1 MEKHEITHEYI
12 QFSKRVTKWGMILVS
27 SMLFI
32 CIAIITFMRLT
43 IEEVEVISRLYTTY
57 VTIMG
62 VTIGAY
68 QGNSSLEKWTKAKYN
83 FEQALNTSEENKTE
97 DEEDDEDYSQG

>member
-32 CIAIITFMRLT
+32 CIAIITFMRLP
-43 IEEVEVISRLYTTY
+43 IEEIEVISRLYTTY

-68 QGNSSLEKWTKAKYN
+68 QGNSSLEKWTKARYN
-83 FEQALNTSEENKTE
+83 FEKALEQPVE
-97 DEEDDEDYSQG
+97 DEVEEDYSQG

>member
-1 MEKHEITHEYI
+1 
-12 QFSKRVTKWGMILVS
+12 
-27 SMLFI
+27 
-32 CIAIITFMRLT
+32 MRLP
-43 IEEVEVISRLYTTY
+43 IEEIEVISRLYTTY

-83 FEQALNTSEENKTE
+83 FEKALEKPSE
-97 DEEDDEDYSQG
+97 DEVEIEDDYS

>member
-32 CIAIITFMRLT
+32 CIAIITFMRLP
-43 IEEVEVISRLYTTY
+43 IEEIEVISRLYTTY

-83 FEQALNTSEENKTE
+83 FEKVLEEPTE
-97 DEEDDEDYSQG
+97 DEVEEDYSQG

>member
-32 CIAIITFMRLT
+32 CIAIITFMRLP
-43 IEEVEVISRLYTTY
+43 IEEIEVISRLYTTY

-83 FEQALNTSEENKTE
+83 FEQALDTSENKTE
-97 DEEDDEDYSQG
+97 DEDEDEDYSQG

>member
-32 CIAIITFMRLT
+32 CIAIITFMRLP
-43 IEEVEVISRLYTTY
+43 IEEIEVISRLYTTY

-83 FEQALNTSEENKTE
+83 FEKALEEPAE
-97 DEEDDEDYSQG
+97 DEVEEDYSQG

>member
-1 MEKHEITHEYI
+1 MEEQQTSQELTTEYI

-27 SMLFI
+27 VMLFI
-32 CIAIITFMRLT
+32 CLAIITFLHLS
-43 IEEVEVISRLYTTY
+43 IEEVNVISRLYTTY

-83 FEQALNTSEENKTE
+83 FEQALKEKTE
-97 DEEDDEDYSQG
+97 EEEEAQG

>member
-1 MEKHEITHEYI
+1 MEASHQLTNEYI

-27 SMLFI
+27 VMLFI
-32 CIAIITFMRLT
+32 CLLIITFLHLS
-43 IEEVEVISRLYTTY
+43 IEEVNVISRLYTTY

-83 FEQALNTSEENKTE
+83 FEQALKTKEEN
-97 DEEDDEDYSQG
+97 DEPVEELDDSQG

>member
-32 CIAIITFMRLT
+32 CIAIITFMRLP
-43 IEEVEVISRLYTTY
+43 IEEIEVISRLYTTY

-83 FEQALNTSEENKTE
+83 FEKVLEEPAE
-97 DEEDDEDYSQG
+97 DEVEEDYS

>member
-1 MEKHEITHEYI
+1 MEQQQTSQELTNEYI

-27 SMLFI
+27 VMLFI
-32 CIAIITFMRLT
+32 CLAIITFLHLS
-43 IEEVEVISRLYTTY
+43 IEEVNVISRLYTTY

-83 FEQALNTSEENKTE
+83 FEQALKEKNEE
-97 DEEDDEDYSQG
+97 EEESQG

>member
-32 CIAIITFMRLT
+32 CIAIITFMRLP
-43 IEEVEVISRLYTTY
+43 IEEIEVISRLYTTY

-83 FEQALNTSEENKTE
+83 FEKVLEEPAE
-97 DEEDDEDYSQG
+97 DEVEEDYSQG